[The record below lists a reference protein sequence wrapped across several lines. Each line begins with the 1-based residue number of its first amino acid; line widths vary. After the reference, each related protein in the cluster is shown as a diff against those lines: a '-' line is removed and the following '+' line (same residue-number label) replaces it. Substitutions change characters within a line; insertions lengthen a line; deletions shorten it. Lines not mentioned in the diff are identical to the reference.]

1 MESSMSD
8 THTTHRVVFQPSGR
22 QGEVIAGTNLLDA
35 ARALGV
41 EIEAIC
47 SGKQTCGKCQITVEE
62 GAYPKYGITSDPSHL
77 TAPDGREAT
86 YFGHFAQLPGR
97 RLACACEVAGDVV
110 IFVPEESQARK
121 QVVRKAA
128 TERAI
133 NVDPAVRLYYV
144 EIEAPTLEHQ
154 LGDWDR
160 LARELE
166 ARFDLHDLRI
176 DPALLPGLQKTLRID
191 DWKATVTVWQDREV
205 IRIQPGYVE
214 EIYGLAVDIGTTTVA
229 MHLCDLRTGAVL
241 ATVSQMN
248 PQVAY
253 GEDLMSRVSYADN
266 NADGLATM
274 HAAIVKSLNDL
285 AAEAATEAGI
295 TTGAITDI
303 VIVGNSVMHHI
314 LLGVNPTELGQS
326 PFGPAISDAVDLK
339 TRDLGLALAPGA
351 QAHILPLEAGHV
363 GADNV
368 GVILADEPHK
378 APSDEIWLIVDVGTN
393 GELLLGNRDALYSAS
408 SPTGP
413 AFEGAQIRHGMR
425 AAPGAI
431 ERIRV
436 DPDTL
441 EVNFKVIG
449 RDAWSADWELGG
461 GGAEERGS
469 RGAEERG
476 SRGAEERGSRGAEE
490 QGSRGAPSGEQRE
503 EFASSDANSL
513 QNADFLRDAN
523 ASRVEA
529 PVSDAARRAEAAER
543 RRKKREA
550 LLGHGPI
557 LAAGICGSGIIEAV
571 AELYMAGVL
580 TPDGRFAPEI
590 QSPRL
595 SWQGRKA
602 EFVIAWPHQTSTGRA
617 ITVTSDDVRNI
628 QLGKAALY
636 SGARLLMER
645 IGVTRVDRILLA
657 GAFGSYIDPKHAMV
671 LGMIPDCDLARVTAV
686 GNSAGDGARI
696 ALLDRSQREEA
707 RRLARWTNYIG
718 IALEP
723 RFQDAFVEA
732 MPMPHAVDAFPH
744 LEEALAEAA
753 ARRRSHGINDMVSAR
768 ERRRQREAAV

>member
-1 MESSMSD
+1 M
-8 THTTHRVVFQPSGR
+8 HHVVFQPSGR
-22 QGEVIAGTNLLDA
+22 QGDVPHGANLLDA

-47 SGKQTCGKCQITVEE
+47 SGKQTCGKCQIVAEE
-62 GAYPKYGITSDPSHL
+62 GDYPKHGITSAASHL
-77 TAPDGREAT
+77 TESDGREGN
-86 YFGHFAQLPGR
+86 YFAKHPRLPGR
-97 RLACACEVAGDVV
+97 RLACACEVVGDVV

-128 TERAI
+128 TDRAI
-133 NVDPAVRLYYV
+133 NVDPAVKLYYV
-144 EIEAPTLEHQ
+144 EIAAPTLEHQ

-160 LARELE
+160 LAQELE
-166 ARFDLHDLRI
+166 NVFGLYDLRI
-176 DPALLPGLQKTLRID
+176 DPLLLPALQKTLRVE

-205 IRIQPGYVE
+205 VRVQPGYVE
-214 EIYGLAVDIGTTTVA
+214 ELYGLAVDIGTTTVA

-241 ATVSQMN
+241 ATASRMN

-266 NADGLATM
+266 NADGLAVM
-274 HAAIVKSLNDL
+274 HDAIIGALNEL
-285 AAEAATEAGI
+285 AAESAAESGI
-295 TTGAITDI
+295 ATDAITDI
-303 VIVGNSVMHHI
+303 ALVGNSVMHHI
-314 LLGVNPTELGQS
+314 LLGINPTELGQS
-326 PFGPAISDAVDLK
+326 PFGPAVSDAVDIK
-339 TRDLGLALAPGA
+339 ARDLGLKLAPGA
-351 QAHILPLEAGHV
+351 QAHVLPLEAGHV

-378 APSDEIWLIVDVGTN
+378 APADEIWLIVDVGTN
-393 GELLLGNRDALYSAS
+393 GEILLGNREALYSAS

-431 ERIRV
+431 ERVRI

-449 RDAWSADWELGG
+449 RDAWSAEWDSEGVG
-461 GGAEERGS
+461 
-469 RGAEERG
+469 
-476 SRGAEERGSRGAEE
+476 E
-490 QGSRGAPSGEQRE
+490 QGSGSEEPAAPALSA
-503 EFASSDANSL
+503 ASIDPTDA
-513 QNADFLRDAN
+513 D
-523 ASRVEA
+523 
-529 PVSDAARRAEAAER
+529 RRAEAAER
-543 RRKKREA
+543 RRKKRET
-550 LLGHGPI
+550 LLGRGPI

-571 AELYMAGVL
+571 AELFMAGIL
-580 TPDGRFAPEI
+580 TPDGRFAQEI

-595 SWQGRKA
+595 SWEGRKA
-602 EFVIAWPHQTSTGRA
+602 EFTLAWPHQTSTGHA
-617 ITVTSDDVRNI
+617 VTITSDDVRNI

-636 SGARLLMER
+636 SGARLLMDR
-645 IGVTRVDRILLA
+645 IGVDRVDRVLLA
-657 GAFGSYIDPKHAMV
+657 GAFGSYIDPKHAMAI
-671 LGMIPDCDLARVTAV
+671 GMIPDCDLSRVTAV

-696 ALLDRSQREEA
+696 ALLDHKQREEA

-744 LEEALAEAA
+744 MDAILTGAAE
-753 ARRRSHGINDMVSAR
+753 RRRAHGVNDTLTAR
-768 ERRRQREAAV
+768 DRRRQREAEASA